1 MPQTIYTQQLKTAQG
16 VSAVIQSLAV
26 FIGNK
31 MERTAF
37 FRHLSRQL
45 RKHFSYDRLCINLY
59 DAEREVLTLFT
70 AADGTVVESITNTRI
85 IRNTVAGLVISSR
98 KPIVITDLS
107 AHNFETKPHPLA
119 NVGLNAT
126 IAVPLILKKE
136 IIGTLHL
143 SFATQPENAVE
154 ILNFLVLLC
163 PTLTTFVFAVLA
175 EEKLDSLRSGKAQV
189 NNPFAVPFETCLVNT
204 MDMART
210 MSIVHKMSSLDIPLL
225 ITGETGTGKSML
237 ARYIHQCS
245 PRRSANFVKVNCPSL
260 VPTLF
265 ESEMFGHTKGAF
277 TGANTKRMGRVEMA
291 HEGTLFLDEI
301 AELSPDMQCKL
312 LQIFEEK
319 SFERV
324 GESHQQY
331 VDMRL
336 ISATNVD
343 IRRALSE
350 KRLRQ
355 DLYYRLASVIITVP
369 PLRERRHDIKMLL
382 DHFLHKFSVLYAI
395 PAPSLTQEALA
406 VLHAYSWPGN
416 IREMRNVANHLVLH
430 AMDQALSTQAVRD
443 MLHESV
449 VYRDDS
455 PPKAAAIG
463 VQQGQDAAL
472 PSPDALL
479 GAPSAMQDT
488 AEAPVSLQEHERAYI
503 QKVIALARGKLSGPK
518 GAAALLGIPRSTLQH
533 RMRKLGIAAT

>member
-1 MPQTIYTQQLKTAQG
+1 MPQTVYTQHLKTAQG
-16 VSAVIQSLAV
+16 WSAVIQSLSV
-26 FIGNK
+26 FVGNK

-45 RKHFSYDRLCINLY
+45 RKHFPYDRLCINLY

-85 IRNTVAGLVISSR
+85 TRNTVAGLVISSR

-143 SFATQPENAVE
+143 SFATQPENILE

-163 PTLTTFVFAVLA
+163 PTLATFIFTVLA

-189 NNPFAVPFETCLVNT
+189 NDPFAVPFESCLVNT
-204 MDMART
+204 QDMART
-210 MSIVHKMSSLDIPLL
+210 MSIVRKMSSLDIPLL

-245 PRRSANFVKVNCPSL
+245 PRRNANFVKVNCPSL

-319 SFERV
+319 CFERV

-336 ISATNVD
+336 ISATNID
-343 IRRALSE
+343 ICRALSE

-382 DHFLHKFSVLYAI
+382 EHFLNKFSILYNI
-395 PAPSLTQEALA
+395 PMPILTEEALA
-406 VLHAYSWPGN
+406 VLHTHTWPGN
-416 IREMRNVANHLVLH
+416 IREIRNVANHLTLH
-430 AMDQALSTQAVRD
+430 TMDQVLTTQTVRD
-443 MLHESV
+443 MLHE
-449 VYRDDS
+449 
-455 PPKAAAIG
+455 G
-463 VQQGQDAAL
+463 VPHSTDISQKGT
-472 PSPDALL
+472 SI
-479 GAPSAMQDT
+479 GAPQIQDPSLPLP
-488 AEAPVSLQEHERAYI
+488 AVAAPILTDTPQEPMSLQEHERAYI

-533 RMRKLGIAAT
+533 RMRKLGIQTY

>member
-455 PPKAAAIG
+455 PPKAAATG

-472 PSPDALL
+472 PSPDELF
-479 GAPSAMQDT
+479 GAPPAMQDT

-503 QKVIALARGKLSGPK
+503 QKVITLARGKLSGPK

>member
-1 MPQTIYTQQLKTAQG
+1 MPQTAYTQQFKITQG

-45 RKHFSYDRLCINLY
+45 RKYFSYDRLCINLY

-85 IRNTVAGLVISSR
+85 TRNTVAGLVISSR

-136 IIGTLHL
+136 IVGTLHL
-143 SFATQPENAVE
+143 SFATQPENTME

-175 EEKLDSLRSGKAQV
+175 EEKLDTLRSGKAQV
-189 NNPFAVPFETCLVNT
+189 SDPFAVPFETCLVNT
-204 MDMART
+204 QDMART

-245 PRRSANFVKVNCPSL
+245 ARRNANFVKVNCPSL

-319 SFERV
+319 CFERV

-369 PLRERRHDIKMLL
+369 PLRERRQDIKMLL
-382 DHFLHKFSVLYAI
+382 DHFLNKFSILYNVSA
-395 PAPSLTQEALA
+395 PALTQEALA
-406 VLHAYSWPGN
+406 VLHAYTWPGN

-430 AMDQALSTQAVRD
+430 AMDQALTTQGVRD

-449 VYRDDS
+449 AYSTGS
-455 PPKAAAIG
+455 PQKAS
-463 VQQGQDAAL
+463 DF
-472 PSPDALL
+472 
-479 GAPSAMQDT
+479 GAPQIQDSFLPASA
-488 AEAPVSLQEHERAYI
+488 AELSASQAADQAPVSLQEHERAYI
-503 QKVIALARGKLSGPK
+503 QKVIAHAKGKLSGPN

-533 RMRKLGIAAT
+533 RMRKLGIQPA